1 MLSANILRT
10 GTRHLSRLSRHPQGR
25 EAGGCYRGVCSIAET
40 ASLCLPTA
48 PQNLRVCFLLQLNH
62 NFSGGIRS
70 STWSTYIQRP
80 SKPCNSYRIDESMF
94 PLALQ
99 AECGA
104 DRARVLCKSDSSLL
118 WLLHAPLA
126 YASCHGNLGRSCSL
140 SWVVYTNLCT
150 HQSEKLCTS
159 HESIKS
165 WSCSSFVIELLSI
178 RDEAVNL
185 AWQAIL
191 LLLSI
196 RLSSFRNRQKIAYD
210 QRGSRSR

>member
-1 MLSANILRT
+1 M
-10 GTRHLSRLSRHPQGR
+10 
-25 EAGGCYRGVCSIAET
+25 YY
-40 ASLCLPTA
+40 ASLTRA
-48 PQNLRVCFLLQLNH
+48 
-62 NFSGGIRS
+62 
-70 STWSTYIQRP
+70 Y
-80 SKPCNSYRIDESMF
+80 YRQE
-94 PLALQ
+94 
-99 AECGA
+99 
-104 DRARVLCKSDSSLL
+104 VLY
-118 WLLHAPLA
+118 APLA
-126 YASCHGNLGRSCSL
+126 YASCDGNLGRSCSL

-165 WSCSSFVIELLSI
+165 WSCSSFVIELFSI
-178 RDEAVNL
+178 RDKAVNL